1 MQQTSEYNRKEVAS
15 QIYGTN
21 QWEMGCGSIQVR
33 NGRYKLLGKRQAQ
46 GYSVQHREYSE
57 YFVITANGK

>member
-33 NGRYKLLGKRQAQ
+33 NGRYKLLGKR
-46 GYSVQHREYSE
+46 
-57 YFVITANGK
+57 